1 MLKDYSIVNHSGEL
15 LARVE
20 LRYDEV
26 EGWVVYELY
35 TDWYDTMYGTSIE
48 FKDTDRWTYN
58 NYGDAISKF
67 EYCKCNLRDLYR

>member
-1 MLKDYSIVNHSGEL
+1 MLKDYSVVSHSSEL

-35 TDWYDTMYGTSIE
+35 TDWYDTGYDTSIE
-48 FKDTDRWTYN
+48 FKDTNRWTYD
-58 NYGDAISKF
+58 NYEDAISKF
-67 EYCKCNLRDLYR
+67 EYCKRCLRDLYR